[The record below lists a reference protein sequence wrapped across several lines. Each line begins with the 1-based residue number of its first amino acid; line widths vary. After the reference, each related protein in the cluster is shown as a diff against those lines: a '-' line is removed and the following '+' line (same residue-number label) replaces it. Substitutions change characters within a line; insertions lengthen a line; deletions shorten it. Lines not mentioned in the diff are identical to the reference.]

1 MSGEGSGSPA
11 TPSLGASCVH
21 NLLQIVLFRQ
31 EHFKQNGRDFF
42 FYFDSVNTLFVLTIG
57 PSDLGKLPI

>member
-42 FYFDSVNTLFVLTIG
+42 FILTLLKFLDGI
-57 PSDLGKLPI
+57 L